1 MRADHLTYRR
11 ATSISLI
18 GLAIQVALTLTLL
31 LYALFS
37 RDAAALTAAIYT
49 AIGVIVWLGLA
60 LLHHQHTLERLESIE
75 ADAFA
80 EASASQ
86 ASVFEGIQD
95 ELRVAARRLDWMHRI
110 LTPILSLFVGLG
122 LVGVGLARFFSGRIA
137 LNPDEYPAPTLT
149 GWAIATGLIVG
160 VVGFVFAR
168 FVAGMAK
175 QKEWSALAAGASYLV
190 GVALAGLALAIS
202 HFVAFLG
209 NDDVLRYVTVGLPIY
224 MILLGAEIFFN
235 FVLNIYRPRRPGEAP
250 RPAFDS
256 RLLGFLSA
264 PDRLAESV
272 GEAISYQF
280 GFDVTTSWFYR
291 LLSRTVLL
299 LALFGA
305 ALLWG
310 LSTMAVVRPE
320 EKGLILRFGALRAE
334 VESGLHFKL
343 PWPIENLETYPALAV
358 NELQVG
364 TPRPTTPG
372 PIIWTAPHVEVGSEV
387 LMIVQPDGDG
397 PGGRDLAVVAAEI
410 PVHYR
415 VRDME
420 AFERFAPP
428 AMRNDL
434 LTSIASR
441 EVIAEFAQRRA
452 GEVLGAGRA
461 DIGVS
466 LTRRIEAAFDKVN
479 AGVQVM
485 FVGVVGAHPPM
496 DQQVAQTYERVV
508 SVEQARETEIERARA
523 DAIRTL
529 TRVAG
534 NVDLARDVTREL
546 DALENLNETSAADAS
561 VAEQELRIEALIA
574 RAGGE
579 AQSLIAS
586 ARADRWTRHMAE
598 RARAARHAGRVAA
611 FSASPTVFRVTEYLS
626 ALTDMARDARV
637 YIIAFQDPRVR
648 INLEDNPELGGV
660 PQAVEP
666 REE

>member
-11 ATSISLI
+11 ATFISLL
-18 GLAIQVALTLTLL
+18 GLAIQVALALVFL

-37 RDAAALTAAIYT
+37 RDAAALTAAVYT
-49 AIGVIVWLGLA
+49 ALGVIVWLGLA
-60 LLHHQHTLERLESIE
+60 LPFPQPPLDRLESIE

-95 ELRVAARRLDWMHRI
+95 ELKVAARRLAWMHRI
-110 LTPILSLFVGLG
+110 LTPALSILVGLA
-122 LVGVGLARFFSGRIA
+122 LIGVGLARFFPGKAA
-137 LNPDEYPAPTLT
+137 LNPDEYPTPSLT
-149 GWAIATGLIVG
+149 GWAIATGLTAG
-160 VVGFVFAR
+160 VIGFIFAR

-175 QKEWSALAAGASYLV
+175 QKEWAALSSGASYLV
-190 GVALAGLALAIS
+190 GVSLAGLALAIS

-209 NDDVLRYVTVGLPIY
+209 NDVVLRYVTVGLPLF
-224 MILLGAEIFFN
+224 MALLGGEILFN
-235 FVLNIYRPRRPGEAP
+235 FVLNIYRPRRAGEAP

-310 LSTMAVVRPE
+310 LSSLAVVRPE

-343 PWPIENLETYPALAV
+343 PWPIEHLETYPALAV

-364 TPRPTTPG
+364 TQPPTTQG
-372 PIIWTAPHVEVGSEV
+372 PIIWTSPHVDVGREV

-397 PGGRDLAVVAAEI
+397 AGARDLAVIAAEI

-415 VRDME
+415 VKDMR
-420 AFERFAPP
+420 AFEEFAPP
-428 AMRNDL
+428 AMRRDL

-441 EVIAEFAQRRA
+441 QVIEELANRRA

-461 DIGVS
+461 EIGES
-466 LTRRIEAAFDKVN
+466 LRARIEAAFDTLN
-479 AGVQVM
+479 AGVHVM

-534 NVDLARDVTREL
+534 NVDLAREVVREL
-546 DALENLNETSAADAS
+546 DNLERLSESDSGDARA
-561 VAEQELRIEALIA
+561 AEQELKIEALIA

-611 FSASPTVFRVTEYLS
+611 YSASPAVFRVGEYLN
-626 ALTDMARDARV
+626 ALTDMSRNARV
-637 YIIAFQDPRVR
+637 YITAFTDPRVR
-648 INLEDNPELGGV
+648 LNLEDNPDLGGL
-660 PQAVEP
+660 PQAVTP

>member
-18 GLAIQVALTLTLL
+18 GLAIQVGLALVLL
-31 LYALFS
+31 LYALFAQ
-37 RDAAALTAAIYT
+37 DPAAVTAAVYT

-60 LLHHQHTLERLESIE
+60 LLNHQHTLERLESIE

-110 LTPILSLFVGLG
+110 LTPALSLLVGLA
-122 LVGVGLARFFSGRIA
+122 LVGVGFVRFVAGRIA
-137 LNPDEYPAPTLT
+137 LNIEEFTPPTLT
-149 GWAIATGLIVG
+149 GWAIAAGLTVAVI
-160 VVGFVFAR
+160 GFVFAR

-209 NDDVLRYVTVGLPIY
+209 NDSVLRYVTVGLPLY
-224 MILLGAEIFFN
+224 MVLLGAEIFFN

-291 LLSRTVLL
+291 LLSRTILL
-299 LALFGA
+299 LTLFGA

-310 LSTMAVVRPE
+310 LSTMAVVKPE

-334 VESGLHFKL
+334 VDSGLHFKL
-343 PWPIENLETYPALAV
+343 PWPIERVETYPALAV

-364 TPRPTTPG
+364 TPKPTTPG
-372 PIIWTAPHVEVGSEV
+372 PIIWTEPHVDVGAEV
-387 LMIVQPDGDG
+387 LMIVQPDGEG

-410 PVHYR
+410 PVLYR
-415 VRDME
+415 VKDLE
-420 AFERFAPP
+420 AFEAFALP
-428 AMRNDL
+428 AMRHEL
-434 LTSIASR
+434 LTSIAAR
-441 EVIAEFAQRRA
+441 EVIEEMANRRA
-452 GEVLGAGRA
+452 AEVLGPGREA
-461 DIGVS
+461 IGEQ
-466 LTRRIEAAFDKVN
+466 LTRRIEAAFDRMN

-508 SVEQARETEIERARA
+508 SMEQARETAIERARA
-523 DAIRTL
+523 DAIRSL

-534 NVDLARDVTREL
+534 NVDLAREITREL
-546 DALENLNETSAADAS
+546 DALETLNEADAPDS
-561 VAEQELRIEALIA
+561 QVAAQELKIEALIA

-579 AQSLIAS
+579 AQSLIAT

-598 RARAARHAGRVAA
+598 RARAARHEGRVAA
-611 FSASPTVFRVTEYLS
+611 YNASPMVFRVTEYLT
-626 ALTDMARDARV
+626 ALTDMARGARV
-637 YIIAFQDPRVR
+637 YITAFPEARVR
-648 INLEDNPELGGV
+648 LNLEDNPELGGV